1 MGKKPRHQSP
11 LLENADL
18 RTGSSEQPVGSSAFG
33 EKGKTMSDPWDEWTY
48 DDICYE
54 CRGYGDDYYLD
65 DDGELVSACSK
76 CWVTREKD
84 DETN

>member
-1 MGKKPRHQSP
+1 MGTVTWLNGIDGISTRMTTAQ
-11 LLENADL
+11 
-18 RTGSSEQPVGSSAFG
+18 G

-65 DDGELVSACSK
+65 DEGELVSACSE
-76 CWVTREKD
+76 CWVTKEKHN
-84 DETN
+84 ETD